1 MNLANC
7 VGIAVGQS
15 ASCVTQGIKS
25 LDKTFYERKMWFE
38 KFIPKVPAVKAE
50 DEAAE
55 EEEDLVDPQQVLR
68 VRQT

>member
-1 MNLANC
+1 
-7 VGIAVGQS
+7 
-15 ASCVTQGIKS
+15 
-25 LDKTFYERKMWFE
+25 MWFE